1 MTDLNLMG
9 QAARAA
15 SRQLATLKT
24 DRKNAALLAI
34 AEELEAQA
42 ADDPGAEALRT
53 SPTAAPRA

>member
-34 AEELEAQA
+34 AEEIEAQA
-42 ADDPGAEALRT
+42 PKSWRRT
-53 SPTAAPRA
+53 RSTSLTARRRA